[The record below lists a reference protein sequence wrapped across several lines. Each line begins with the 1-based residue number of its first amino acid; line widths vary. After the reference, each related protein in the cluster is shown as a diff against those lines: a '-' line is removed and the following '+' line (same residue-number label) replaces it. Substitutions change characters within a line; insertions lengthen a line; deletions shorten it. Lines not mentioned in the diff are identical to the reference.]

1 MRRPRV
7 LRLLR
12 LLLVALLAVASGTL
26 ECGGPV
32 TTAKEARGAYVYAR
46 MCTVCHGADGQGY
59 AADHAP
65 SLTRADFLASVD
77 DGYLRTAI
85 LQGRSGTTMSAWS
98 SFRGGPLSNDDASAV
113 ILYLRSF
120 HDDTRAALDESP
132 STGDPARGVDLFARE
147 CAACHGT
154 HGVDGTFVGIGN
166 AELLRT
172 ATDGF
177 LREAIRDGRP
187 GTPMPA
193 FERSLGDERIE
204 DLLAALRSWQKS
216 APPPKKPPA
225 KLPPLPLG
233 PVPLNKNGPEPVG
246 FAATPQTTKLQT
258 VKDAL
263 DKGARLALL
272 DARAQSDYIGEHI
285 AGAVSVPFYDVDTYA
300 AQLPRDA
307 WLVCYCSCP
316 HAESGQLAQ
325 KLLAAG
331 FKKVTV
337 LDEGLRL
344 WKSKGYPVHQGFD
357 P

>member
-26 ECGGPV
+26 ECGGPAV
-32 TTAKEARGAYVYAR
+32 TAKQARGEYVYGR
-46 MCTVCHGADGQGY
+46 MCVVCHGPGGEGY

-77 DGYLRTAI
+77 DAYLRTAI

-98 SFRGGPLSNDDASAV
+98 SFRAGPLSNDDANAV
-113 ILYLRSF
+113 IAFLRSF
-120 HDDTRAALDESP
+120 HDDPPAVLDDRP
-132 STGDPARGVDLFARE
+132 PAGDAGRGTDLFARD

-166 AELLRT
+166 PELLR
-172 ATDGF
+172 AASDGF
-177 LREAIRDGRP
+177 LRAAIRDGRP

-193 FERSLGDERIE
+193 FRTVLGDDRIE
-204 DLLAALRSWQKS
+204 DVLAVLRAWQRS

-233 PVPLNKNGPEPVG
+233 PVPLNPHGPEPVG
-246 FAATPQTTKLQT
+246 FAPTPQTTRVQV

-263 DKGARLALL
+263 DHGARLALL
-272 DARAQSDYIGEHI
+272 DARAQSDFIAEHNT
-285 AGAVSVPFYDVDTYA
+285 GAVSVPFYDLDTYA

-316 HAESGQLAQ
+316 HAESGQLAL
-325 KLLAAG
+325 KLVAAG

-337 LDEGLRL
+337 LDEGLRV
-344 WKSKGYPVHQGFD
+344 WRAKGYAVHQGFD